1 MHLYSA
7 QFQAKKQRPD
17 ESWADLAD
25 GLKLLA
31 DRALPELQEEAQEK
45 LSLHHFLGEVTNQ
58 QVVSAVC
65 QRRPKTL
72 DDAVAH
78 TLELE
83 LYLKTKSA
91 VVAGIT
97 EEQAEMA
104 AMRMSQD
111 LVMEVLQSLVE
122 RMDRLEASAICQG
135 TNKEPNKKQTARL
148 RGPIV
153 CYKCRQ
159 EGHFA
164 RECAA
169 GR

>member
-1 MHLYSA
+1 
-7 QFQAKKQRPD
+7 
-17 ESWADLAD
+17 
-25 GLKLLA
+25 
-31 DRALPELQEEAQEK
+31 
-45 LSLHHFLGEVTNQ
+45 
-58 QVVSAVC
+58 
-65 QRRPKTL
+65 
-72 DDAVAH
+72 
-78 TLELE
+78 
-83 LYLKTKSA
+83 
-91 VVAGIT
+91 
-97 EEQAEMA
+97 
-104 AMRMSQD
+104 
-111 LVMEVLQSLVE
+111 MEVMQSLVE